1 MTPLDYDPAY
11 SAGVRNLLIETA
23 TPRTSKR
30 RHRIWIGISLVV
42 GLSVLGA
49 GGAVAANYLLPGADI
64 VTDTSTSH
72 TIAGVGPSDIS
83 IGSAPAGTN
92 SLETSL
98 ACLSTGTL
106 TWPDGSSM
114 NCTSTDDAN
123 HPGSASI
130 PWSHTRTV
138 FKLGATAGTR
148 WRLTYTFSRHQP
160 TSFATNAAGQTY
172 GIDGSNRHPDL
183 IAALA
188 TNGRQGYINAKEQAA
203 ADPCRSPKNPA
214 AAVKCTDDNS
224 GKTFTIPV
232 YESDG
237 TTKIGVFTIGG

>member
-23 TPRTSKR
+23 TPGTSTR
-30 RHRIWIGISLVV
+30 CHRIWIGISLIA

-49 GGAVAANYLLPGADI
+49 GGAVAASHLLPGSDI
-64 VTDTSTSH
+64 ITDTSSSH
-72 TIAGVGPSDIS
+72 TITGVGPTDIN
-83 IGSAPAGTN
+83 IGTVPAGTS

-98 ACLSTGTL
+98 ACLSPGTL

-114 NCTSTDDAN
+114 TCTSTQDLNDL
-123 HPGSASI
+123 GSGSI
-130 PWSHTRTV
+130 PWTPSQTT

-148 WRLTYTFSRHQP
+148 WRLAYTFSRHQP
-160 TSFATNAAGQTY
+160 TSLATNAAGQTY
-172 GIDGSNRHPDL
+172 GIDSNNGHPDL
-183 IAALA
+183 IAATA
-188 TNGRQGYINAKEQAA
+188 TNGRDGYINTKEEAA
-203 ADPCRSPKNPA
+203 ADPCSNPKTPA
-214 AAVKCTDDNS
+214 AAAKCTMDNA

-237 TTKIGVFTIGG
+237 TTKIGVFEIGG